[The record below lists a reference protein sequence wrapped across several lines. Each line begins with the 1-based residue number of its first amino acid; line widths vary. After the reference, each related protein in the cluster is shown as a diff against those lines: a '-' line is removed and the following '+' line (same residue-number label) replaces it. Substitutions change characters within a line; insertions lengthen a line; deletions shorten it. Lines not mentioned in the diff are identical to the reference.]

1 MYLAI
6 THLVGCVGGWLG
18 KKKGI
23 PAGAMIGALLAVVL
37 MNTIVGHA
45 AYYPPNLRVAVQILS
60 GLVIGSRFTRADV
73 KNLRT
78 MGKPILILLASLFAM
93 TLGFSLLMQQ
103 FSELSFM
110 TALFSCAPGGMSD
123 LALIASD
130 FGASTDKVMLLQVL
144 RFVVVV
150 VFFPNIIKR
159 LYLQEGGPL
168 PAAADEEQAPQPKQP
183 KDFRRWLT
191 PQGGGKFLVSLAV
204 SSAGGLLLRG
214 LGVPAGA
221 IIGAIVATVILS
233 VASNLVAYP
242 SFIKALS
249 RVLAGCYIGSQIS
262 RDTWLQL
269 GGLIV
274 PMLIMVVEVFVMSF
288 GAAYLLHRFTGM
300 NKATALFCCTP
311 GGIAEMGLIAEELGL
326 DTPKIVLMHS
336 CRLIS
341 VICLIPVLAHL
352 FV

>member
-6 THLVGCVGGWLG
+6 THLVGGVGGWWG

-60 GLVIGSRFTRADV
+60 GLVIGSRFTRADI

-78 MGKPILILLASLFAM
+78 MGKPILILLAALFAM
-93 TLGFSLLMQQ
+93 TLGFSLLMQRL
-103 FSELSFM
+103 SGLSFM

-123 LALIASD
+123 LALIAVD
-130 FGASTDKVMLLQVL
+130 FGAETDKVMLLQVL

-159 LYLQEGGPL
+159 LYLQDGAPV
-168 PAAADEEQAPQPKQP
+168 PAAAAEEEPGHPVLKGARQ
-183 KDFRRWLT
+183 WLT
-191 PQGGGKFLVSLAV
+191 PQGSKKFLASLAV

-221 IIGAIVATVILS
+221 IIGAIAATVILS
-233 VASNLVAYP
+233 VVSNLVAYP
-242 SFIKALS
+242 SFIKVLS

-269 GGLIV
+269 SQLLL
-274 PMLIMVVEVFVMSF
+274 PMVIMVIEVFVMSF